1 MKKLIIITT
10 VPMSL
15 ATLVKGQ
22 AKYLSSYFD
31 VKLVTSF
38 SEKNQEISKDEGV
51 ELKSIGMTRQITII
65 KDLRA
70 LIELYKYFKNQKP
83 DIVYTFTPKAGLLG
97 MMASFLSRVPVR
109 IHNIVGMPLMEATGK
124 KFILLKFI
132 ERLTYFFSTNLF
144 CNSFGLKKFI
154 NENLT
159 KKDVKVIAQGS
170 INGVDT
176 EFFKNTKTLDEKE
189 LIRDKF
195 KIDKKDFVIT
205 FVGRIV
211 KDKGINELIE
221 AFINLSKKY
230 NNLKLLLVGDYEEH
244 LNPIKNENK
253 ILIDSLESIITVGFQ
268 NDIRDFF
275 SITDLFVLPSY
286 REGLPNS
293 LIEAG
298 SFGIPLLATNIN
310 GCNEIIDD
318 GITGILVEK
327 KSAKKLEEAIDK
339 LLEDKELYNYI
350 KLKVRDRIIEKYE
363 QKYFWNE
370 LKNEIDNILREH
382 K

>member
-51 ELKSIGMTRQITII
+51 ELKSIDMTRQITII

-221 AFINLSKKY
+221 AFVNLSKKY

-253 ILIDSLESIITVGFQ
+253 ILIDSLDSIITVGFQ
-268 NDIRDFF
+268 NDIRDFL

-339 LLEDKELYNYI
+339 LLEDKELYNSI

-370 LKNEIDNILREH
+370 LKNEIKKSI
-382 K
+382 

>member
-38 SEKNQEISKDEGV
+38 SEKNQEISKAEGV
-51 ELKSIGMTRQITII
+51 ELKSIDMTRQITII
-65 KDLRA
+65 KDLKA

-253 ILIDSLESIITVGFQ
+253 ILIDSLDSIITVGFQ
-268 NDIRDFF
+268 NDIRDFL

-318 GITGILVEK
+318 CITGILVEK

-339 LLEDKELYNYI
+339 LLEDKEFYNSI

-370 LKNEIDNILREH
+370 LKNEIKKSI
-382 K
+382 

>member
-1 MKKLIIITT
+1 MKKIIIITT

-22 AKYLSSYFD
+22 PKYLSNDFE
-31 VKLVTSF
+31 VKLVTSH
-38 SEKNQEISKDEGV
+38 SEQNSLIAQQEGV
-51 ELKSIGMTRQITII
+51 EVKSVNMTRQITPI
-65 KDLRA
+65 KDLKA
-70 LIELYKYFKNQKP
+70 LYEMYSYIKNQNP

-97 MMASFLSRVPVR
+97 MIASFFARVPVR
-109 IHNIVGMPLMEATGK
+109 IHNIVGMPLMEAVGK
-124 KFILLKFI
+124 KKLLLKFI
-132 ERLTYFFSTNLF
+132 EKLTYSFSTNLF
-144 CNSFGLKKFI
+144 CNSFGLKDYI
-154 NENLT
+154 NDNLT
-159 KKDVKVIAQGS
+159 KKEVKVIAQGS

-253 ILIDSLESIITVGFQ
+253 ILIDSLDSIITVGFQ

-339 LLEDKELYNYI
+339 LLEDKELYNSI

-370 LKNEIDNILREH
+370 LKNEIKKSI
-382 K
+382 

>member
-38 SEKNQEISKDEGV
+38 SEKNQEISKAEGV
-51 ELKSIGMTRQITII
+51 ELKSIDMTRQITII
-65 KDLRA
+65 KDLKA

-189 LIRDKF
+189 VIRDKF

-211 KDKGINELIE
+211 KDKGINELVE
-221 AFINLSKKY
+221 AFVNLSKKY

-253 ILIDSLESIITVGFQ
+253 ILIDSLDSIITVGFQ
-268 NDIRDFF
+268 NDIRDFL

-339 LLEDKELYNYI
+339 LLEDKELYNSI

-370 LKNEIDNILREH
+370 LKNEIKKSI
-382 K
+382 

>member
-51 ELKSIGMTRQITII
+51 ELKSIDMTRQITII

-109 IHNIVGMPLMEATGK
+109 IHNVVGMPLMEATGK

-221 AFINLSKKY
+221 AFVDLSKKY

-253 ILIDSLESIITVGFQ
+253 ILIDSLDSIITVGFQ
-268 NDIRDFF
+268 NDIRDFL

-339 LLEDKELYNYI
+339 LLEDKELYNSI

-370 LKNEIDNILREH
+370 LKNEIKKSI
-382 K
+382 

>member
-38 SEKNQEISKDEGV
+38 SEKNQEISKAEGV
-51 ELKSIGMTRQITII
+51 ELKSIDMTRQITII
-65 KDLRA
+65 KDLKA

-189 LIRDKF
+189 VIRDKF

-253 ILIDSLESIITVGFQ
+253 ILIDSLDSIITVGFQ
-268 NDIRDFF
+268 NDIRDFL

-339 LLEDKELYNYI
+339 LLEDKELYNSI

-370 LKNEIDNILREH
+370 LKNEIKKSI
-382 K
+382 

>member
-38 SEKNQEISKDEGV
+38 SEKNQEISKAEGV
-51 ELKSIGMTRQITII
+51 ELKSIDMTRQITII
-65 KDLRA
+65 KDLKA

-109 IHNIVGMPLMEATGK
+109 IHNVVGMPLMEATGK

-176 EFFKNTKTLDEKE
+176 EFFKNTKTLDEQE

-221 AFINLSKKY
+221 AFVNLSKKY

-253 ILIDSLESIITVGFQ
+253 ILIDSLDSIITVGFQ
-268 NDIRDFF
+268 NDIRDFL

-339 LLEDKELYNYI
+339 LLEDKELYNSI

-370 LKNEIDNILREH
+370 LKNEIKKSI
-382 K
+382 

>member
-51 ELKSIGMTRQITII
+51 ELKSIDMTRQITII

-159 KKDVKVIAQGS
+159 KKDVKVIEQGS

-221 AFINLSKKY
+221 AFVDLSKKY

-244 LNPIKNENK
+244 LNPIKKENK
-253 ILIDSLESIITVGFQ
+253 ILIDSLDSIITVGFQ
-268 NDIRDFF
+268 NDIRDFL

-339 LLEDKELYNYI
+339 LLEDKELYNSI

-363 QKYFWNE
+363 QKYFWTE
-370 LKNEIDNILREH
+370 LKNEIKKSI
-382 K
+382 

>member
-38 SEKNQEISKDEGV
+38 SEKNQEISKAEGV
-51 ELKSIGMTRQITII
+51 ELKSIDMTRQITII
-65 KDLRA
+65 KDLKA

-221 AFINLSKKY
+221 AFVDLSKKY

-253 ILIDSLESIITVGFQ
+253 ILIDSLDSIITVGFQ
-268 NDIRDFF
+268 NDIRDFL

-339 LLEDKELYNYI
+339 LLEDKELYNSI

-370 LKNEIDNILREH
+370 LKNEIKKSI
-382 K
+382 

>member
-51 ELKSIGMTRQITII
+51 ELKSIDMTRQITII
-65 KDLRA
+65 KDLKA

-109 IHNIVGMPLMEATGK
+109 IHNVVGMPLMEATGK
-124 KFILLKFI
+124 KFRLLKFI
-132 ERLTYFFSTNLF
+132 ERLTYLFSTNLV

-159 KKDVKVIAQGS
+159 KKYVKVIAQGS

-230 NNLKLLLVGDYEEH
+230 NNLKLLLVGDYEEY

-253 ILIDSLESIITVGFQ
+253 ILIDSLDSIITVGFQ
-268 NDIRDFF
+268 NDIRDFL

-339 LLEDKELYNYI
+339 LLEDKELYNSI

-370 LKNEIDNILREH
+370 LKNEIKKSI
-382 K
+382 

>member
-51 ELKSIGMTRQITII
+51 ELKSIDMTRQITII
-65 KDLRA
+65 KDLKA

-253 ILIDSLESIITVGFQ
+253 ILIDSLDSIITVGFQ
-268 NDIRDFF
+268 NDIRDFL

-339 LLEDKELYNYI
+339 LLEDKELYSSI

-370 LKNEIDNILREH
+370 LKNEIKKSI
-382 K
+382 

>member
-51 ELKSIGMTRQITII
+51 ELKSIDMTRQITII
-65 KDLRA
+65 KDLKA

-253 ILIDSLESIITVGFQ
+253 ILIDSLDSIITVGFQ
-268 NDIRDFF
+268 NDIRDFL

-318 GITGILVEK
+318 CITGILVEK

-339 LLEDKELYNYI
+339 LLEDKELYNSI

-370 LKNEIDNILREH
+370 LKNEIKKSI
-382 K
+382 

>member
-51 ELKSIGMTRQITII
+51 ELKSIDMTRQITII
-65 KDLRA
+65 KDLKA

-253 ILIDSLESIITVGFQ
+253 ILIDSLDSIITVGFQ
-268 NDIRDFF
+268 NDIRDFL

-339 LLEDKELYNYI
+339 LLEDKEFYNSI

-370 LKNEIDNILREH
+370 LKNEIKKSI
-382 K
+382 

>member
-51 ELKSIGMTRQITII
+51 ELKSIDMTRQITII
-65 KDLRA
+65 KDLKA

-176 EFFKNTKTLDEKE
+176 EFFRNTKTLDEKE
-189 LIRDKF
+189 VIRDKF

-253 ILIDSLESIITVGFQ
+253 ILIDSLDSIITVGFQ
-268 NDIRDFF
+268 NDIRDFL

-339 LLEDKELYNYI
+339 LLEDKELYNSI

-370 LKNEIDNILREH
+370 LKNEIKKSI
-382 K
+382 

>member
-51 ELKSIGMTRQITII
+51 ELKSIDMTRQITII
-65 KDLRA
+65 KDLKA

-189 LIRDKF
+189 VIRDKF

-221 AFINLSKKY
+221 AFVNLSKKY

-253 ILIDSLESIITVGFQ
+253 ILIDSLDSIITVGFQ
-268 NDIRDFF
+268 NDIRDFL

-318 GITGILVEK
+318 GITGILIEK
-327 KSAKKLEEAIDK
+327 KSAKKLEEGIDK
-339 LLEDKELYNYI
+339 LLEDKELYNSI

-370 LKNEIDNILREH
+370 LKNEIKKSI
-382 K
+382 

>member
-38 SEKNQEISKDEGV
+38 SEKNQEISKAEGV
-51 ELKSIGMTRQITII
+51 ELKSIDMTRQITII
-65 KDLRA
+65 KDLKA

-176 EFFKNTKTLDEKE
+176 EFFKNTKTLDEQE
-189 LIRDKF
+189 VIRDKF

-221 AFINLSKKY
+221 AFANLSKKY

-253 ILIDSLESIITVGFQ
+253 ILIDSLDSIITVGFQ
-268 NDIRDFF
+268 NDIRDFL

-339 LLEDKELYNYI
+339 LLEDKELYNSI

-370 LKNEIDNILREH
+370 LKNEIKKSI
-382 K
+382 

>member
-51 ELKSIGMTRQITII
+51 ELKSIDMTRQITII
-65 KDLRA
+65 KDLKA

-109 IHNIVGMPLMEATGK
+109 IHNVVGMPLMEATGK

-253 ILIDSLESIITVGFQ
+253 ILIDSLDSIITVGFQ
-268 NDIRDFF
+268 SDIRDFL

-318 GITGILVEK
+318 CITGILVEK

-339 LLEDKELYNYI
+339 LLEDKELYNSI

-370 LKNEIDNILREH
+370 LKNEIKKSI
-382 K
+382 

>member
-38 SEKNQEISKDEGV
+38 SEKNQEISKAEGV
-51 ELKSIGMTRQITII
+51 ELKSIDMTRQITII
-65 KDLRA
+65 KDLKA

-132 ERLTYFFSTNLF
+132 ERLTYLFSTNLF

-189 LIRDKF
+189 VIRDKF

-221 AFINLSKKY
+221 AFVNLSKKH

-244 LNPIKNENK
+244 LNPIKKENK
-253 ILIDSLESIITVGFQ
+253 ILIDSLDSIITVGFQ
-268 NDIRDFF
+268 NDIRDFL

-339 LLEDKELYNYI
+339 LLEDKELYNSI

-370 LKNEIDNILREH
+370 LKNEIKKSI
-382 K
+382 

>member
-38 SEKNQEISKDEGV
+38 SEKNQEISKAEGV
-51 ELKSIGMTRQITII
+51 ELKSIDMTRQITII
-65 KDLRA
+65 KDLKA

-109 IHNIVGMPLMEATGK
+109 IHNVVGMPLMEATGK

-253 ILIDSLESIITVGFQ
+253 ILIDSLDSIITVGFQ
-268 NDIRDFF
+268 NDIRDFL

-339 LLEDKELYNYI
+339 LLEDKELYNSI

-370 LKNEIDNILREH
+370 LKNEIKKSI
-382 K
+382 

>member
-38 SEKNQEISKDEGV
+38 SEKNQEISKAEGV
-51 ELKSIGMTRQITII
+51 ELKSIDMTRQITII
-65 KDLRA
+65 KDLKA

-253 ILIDSLESIITVGFQ
+253 ILIDSLDSIITVGFQ
-268 NDIRDFF
+268 NDIRDFL

-327 KSAKKLEEAIDK
+327 KSVKNLEEGIDK
-339 LLEDKELYNYI
+339 LLEDKELYSSI

-363 QKYFWNE
+363 QNFFWNE
-370 LKNEIDNILREH
+370 LKNEIKKSI
-382 K
+382 

>member
-38 SEKNQEISKDEGV
+38 SEKNQEISKAEGV
-51 ELKSIGMTRQITII
+51 ELKSIDMTRQITII
-65 KDLRA
+65 KDLKA

-244 LNPIKNENK
+244 LNPIKKENK
-253 ILIDSLESIITVGFQ
+253 ILIDSLDSIITVGFQ
-268 NDIRDFF
+268 SDIRDFL

-327 KSAKKLEEAIDK
+327 KNAKKLEEAIDK
-339 LLEDKELYNYI
+339 LLEDKELYNSI

-370 LKNEIDNILREH
+370 LKNEIKKSI
-382 K
+382 

>member
-51 ELKSIGMTRQITII
+51 ELKSIDMTRQITII
-65 KDLRA
+65 KDLKA

-221 AFINLSKKY
+221 AFVNLSKKY

-244 LNPIKNENK
+244 LNPIKKENK
-253 ILIDSLESIITVGFQ
+253 ILIDSLDSIITVGFQ
-268 NDIRDFF
+268 NDIRDFL

-339 LLEDKELYNYI
+339 LLEDKELYNSI

-370 LKNEIDNILREH
+370 LKNEIKKSI
-382 K
+382 

>member
-51 ELKSIGMTRQITII
+51 ELKSIDMTRQITII
-65 KDLRA
+65 KDLKA

-176 EFFKNTKTLDEKE
+176 EFFKNTKTLDEQE

-253 ILIDSLESIITVGFQ
+253 ILIDSLDSIITVGFQ
-268 NDIRDFF
+268 NDIRDFL

-318 GITGILVEK
+318 CITGILVEK

-339 LLEDKELYNYI
+339 LLEDKELYNSI

-370 LKNEIDNILREH
+370 LKNEIKKSI
-382 K
+382 

>member
-38 SEKNQEISKDEGV
+38 SEKNQEISKAEGV
-51 ELKSIGMTRQITII
+51 ELKSIDMTRQITII
-65 KDLRA
+65 KDLKA

-109 IHNIVGMPLMEATGK
+109 IHNVVGMPLMEATGK

-253 ILIDSLESIITVGFQ
+253 ILIDSLDSIITVGFQ
-268 NDIRDFF
+268 NDIRDFL

-339 LLEDKELYNYI
+339 LLEDKKLYNSI

-370 LKNEIDNILREH
+370 LKNEIKKSI
-382 K
+382 

>member
-51 ELKSIGMTRQITII
+51 ELKSIDMTRQITII
-65 KDLRA
+65 KDLKA

-109 IHNIVGMPLMEATGK
+109 IHNIVGMPLIEATGK

-253 ILIDSLESIITVGFQ
+253 ILIDSLDSIITVGFQ
-268 NDIRDFF
+268 NDIRDFL

-318 GITGILVEK
+318 CITGILVEK

-339 LLEDKELYNYI
+339 LLEDKELYNSI

-370 LKNEIDNILREH
+370 LKNEIKKSI
-382 K
+382 

>member
-38 SEKNQEISKDEGV
+38 SEKNQEISKAEGV
-51 ELKSIGMTRQITII
+51 ELKSIDMTRQITII
-65 KDLRA
+65 KDLKA

-244 LNPIKNENK
+244 LNPIKKENK
-253 ILIDSLESIITVGFQ
+253 ILIDSLDSIITVGFQ
-268 NDIRDFF
+268 NDIRDFL

-339 LLEDKELYNYI
+339 LLEDKELYNSI

-370 LKNEIDNILREH
+370 LKNEIKKSI
-382 K
+382 

>member
-38 SEKNQEISKDEGV
+38 SEKNQEISKYEGV
-51 ELKSIGMTRQITII
+51 ELKSIDMTRQITII
-65 KDLRA
+65 KDLKA

-109 IHNIVGMPLMEATGK
+109 IHNVVGMPLMEATGK

-189 LIRDKF
+189 FIKDKF

-253 ILIDSLESIITVGFQ
+253 ILIDSLDSIITVGFQ
-268 NDIRDFF
+268 SDIRDFL

-318 GITGILVEK
+318 CITGILVEK

-339 LLEDKELYNYI
+339 LLEDKELYNSI

-370 LKNEIDNILREH
+370 LKNEIKKSI
-382 K
+382 

>member
-51 ELKSIGMTRQITII
+51 ELKSIDMTRQITII
-65 KDLRA
+65 KDLKA

-244 LNPIKNENK
+244 LNPIKKENK
-253 ILIDSLESIITVGFQ
+253 ILIDSLDSIITVGFQ
-268 NDIRDFF
+268 NDIRDFL

-318 GITGILVEK
+318 CITGILVEK

-339 LLEDKELYNYI
+339 LLEDKELYNSI

-370 LKNEIDNILREH
+370 LKNEIKKSI
-382 K
+382 

>member
-51 ELKSIGMTRQITII
+51 ELKSIDMTRQITII
-65 KDLRA
+65 KDLKA

-221 AFINLSKKY
+221 AFVNLSKKY

-253 ILIDSLESIITVGFQ
+253 ILIDSLDSIITVGFQ
-268 NDIRDFF
+268 NDIRDFL

-339 LLEDKELYNYI
+339 LLEDKEFYNSI

-370 LKNEIDNILREH
+370 LKNEIKKSI
-382 K
+382 

>member
-51 ELKSIGMTRQITII
+51 ELKSIDMTRQITII
-65 KDLRA
+65 KDLKA

-109 IHNIVGMPLMEATGK
+109 IHNVVGMPLMEATGK

-159 KKDVKVIAQGS
+159 KEDVKVIAQGS

-253 ILIDSLESIITVGFQ
+253 ILIDSLDSIITVGFQ
-268 NDIRDFF
+268 SDIRDFL

-318 GITGILVEK
+318 CITGILVEK

-339 LLEDKELYNYI
+339 LLEDKELYNSI

-370 LKNEIDNILREH
+370 LKNEIKKSI
-382 K
+382 

>member
-51 ELKSIGMTRQITII
+51 ELKSIDMTRQITII

-221 AFINLSKKY
+221 AFVNLSKKY

-244 LNPIKNENK
+244 LNPIKKENK
-253 ILIDSLESIITVGFQ
+253 ILIDSLDSIITVGFQ
-268 NDIRDFF
+268 NDIRDFL

-339 LLEDKELYNYI
+339 LLEDKELYNSI

-370 LKNEIDNILREH
+370 LKNEIKKSI
-382 K
+382 

>member
-38 SEKNQEISKDEGV
+38 SEKNQEISKAEGV
-51 ELKSIGMTRQITII
+51 ELKSIDMTRQITII
-65 KDLRA
+65 KDLKA

-109 IHNIVGMPLMEATGK
+109 IHNVVGMPLMEATGK

-221 AFINLSKKY
+221 AFVALSKKY

-253 ILIDSLESIITVGFQ
+253 ILIDSLDSIITVGFQ
-268 NDIRDFF
+268 NDIRDFL

-339 LLEDKELYNYI
+339 LLEDKELYNSI

-370 LKNEIDNILREH
+370 LKNEIKKSI
-382 K
+382 